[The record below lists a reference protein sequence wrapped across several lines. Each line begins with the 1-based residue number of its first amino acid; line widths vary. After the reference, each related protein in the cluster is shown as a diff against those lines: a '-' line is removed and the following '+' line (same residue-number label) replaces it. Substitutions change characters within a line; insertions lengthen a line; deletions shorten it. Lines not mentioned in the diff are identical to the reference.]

1 MNADIRTTDRSAPLL
16 RVEAVSVRY
25 GAVTALAGVDLEIG
39 NDEIVAV
46 VGPNGAGKSSLM
58 GVIAGIVA
66 PVAGRVRFRGEDILG
81 QPLERTVRR
90 GIAFVPEGRHVLSGL
105 TVQENLALGATV
117 RADRAAAAADI
128 DGFFALFP
136 VLGERRD
143 QPAGRLSGGEQ
154 QMLVIARALMS
165 RPALLILDEPSLG
178 LAPKITDRV
187 YATIAEVRGRGVSI
201 LVVEQNATRA
211 LKAADRT
218 YVLNGGT
225 VRLSG
230 TREALAGHPQF
241 EAAYFGFAGHEGP
254 EGQGE
259 RQEKA

>member
-1 MNADIRTTDRSAPLL
+1 MSADIGTAGRPAPLL
-16 RVEAVSVRY
+16 EVEAVGVRY
-25 GAVTALAGVDLEIG
+25 GAVTALRAVDLVVG
-39 NDEIVAV
+39 QGEIVAV

-81 QPLERTVRR
+81 QSLERTVRR
-90 GIAFVPEGRHVLSGL
+90 GIAFVPEGRHVLSSL
-105 TVQENLALGATV
+105 SVLENLVLGATV
-117 RADRAAAAADI
+117 RADRAAVGADI
-128 DGFFALFP
+128 DGFFELFP

-187 YATIAEVRGRGVSI
+187 YAAMAEVRGRGVSI

-218 YVLNGGT
+218 YVLNGGV

-230 TREALAGHPQF
+230 TREALAGHPKF
-241 EAAYFGFAGHEGP
+241 EAAYFGFSGQEK
-254 EGQGE
+254 EGQEG
-259 RQEKA
+259 R